1 MGFETPAFLWATLA
15 ALIPVLLHLIA
26 RRRAQVHDFA
36 AIEFILG
43 SNKRIARRLKV
54 RQWLL
59 MAARMLLIGGL
70 AFAFAKPYRITS
82 EQGLPATT
90 APTSVVLVIDSS
102 FSMGIAHDGE
112 SLLERAKERALAI
125 LGELRNES
133 DIAIVD
139 AGYPARALT
148 PRLSFDR
155 QITKTVINNIEQHTG
170 RADMQAGLRLAEQ
183 MLSGSTKLRR
193 EVVIL
198 TDLQA
203 SEWADLIQ
211 PWSLER
217 APEITVVD
225 VRDGTQ
231 SWNLAIT
238 DVTVEPGSTP
248 NAHAVHVT
256 VSVLNDSPRRVDGV
270 VTVRIGDK
278 AAKGVLKME
287 AHQTTRKEFTIQL
300 PEGAP
305 NHGIAEISADLLPE
319 DNRFSFVVQS
329 QRQTQVLIING
340 AARSVPYLDETFFL
354 RAALQPDSD
363 AHTRINTSTVKPDE
377 FTPAQLIYVDTVI
390 LANVAELDEPQS
402 QALLRW
408 VRSGGGLLLT
418 AGDNTAKDGAKDTL
432 RSLYPLPVRGIRSV
446 RERPVFWTSVDGSHP
461 ALSPFAAL
469 SSASLYSAETH
480 QYVLLDT
487 APWPET
493 SVLSRFT
500 DGAPALVERRLDD
513 GVLMMLT
520 TSIDRDWNSLPFK
533 TSYLPLVQQLVLYL
547 AGRLESPRPHSIHVD
562 EVRTVPLERDV
573 DSVQIHT
580 PDNRTV
586 RIDAADM
593 PRGEIRF
600 QGTKVPGLYTVTQGP
615 KHNTSELFT
624 VHIDPMES
632 KVTAAQQTTI
642 ERLLDTIEG
651 DQVSSSTH
659 ATPHENH
666 GRRGNMWPAML
677 IALFGLL
684 GVEAW
689 LALG

>member
-1 MGFETPAFLWATLA
+1 MEFESPAFLWATLA

-26 RRRAQVHDFA
+26 RRRARVHDFA

-59 MAARMLLIGGL
+59 MATRMLLIGAL

-82 EQGLPATT
+82 EEGLPATA

-102 FSMGIAHDGE
+102 FSMGIAHEDE
-112 SLLERAKERALAI
+112 SLLERAKARALAI

-139 AGYPARALT
+139 VGYPARALT

-155 QITKTVINNIEQHTG
+155 QITKTVIKDIEQRTG

-203 SEWADLIQ
+203 FEWADLIQ
-211 PWSLER
+211 PWSVVR
-217 APEITVVD
+217 APEFTVVG
-225 VRDGTQ
+225 VRNDTQ

-238 DVTVEPGSTP
+238 DVAVQPGSTP
-248 NAHAVHVT
+248 NVHATHVT
-256 VSVLNDSPRRVDGV
+256 VSVLNDSPKRVDGV

-287 AHQTTRKEFTIQL
+287 AHQTTSKEFTIQL
-300 PEGAP
+300 GEDSP

-329 QRQTQVLIING
+329 QRETQVLIING

-354 RAALQPDSD
+354 RAALQPDTDS
-363 AHTRINTSTVKPDE
+363 HTRINVSTVKPDE

-390 LANVAELDEPQS
+390 LANVAELDESQS
-402 QALLRW
+402 RALLRW

-418 AGDNTAKDGAKDTL
+418 AGENTAKDGEKDTL
-432 RSLYPLPVRGIRSV
+432 RSLYPLPVRGIRNV

-461 ALSPFAAL
+461 ALSPFSAL
-469 SSASLYSAETH
+469 SNASLYSAETH

-520 TSIDRDWNSLPFK
+520 TTIDRDWNSLPFK

-562 EVRTVPLERDV
+562 QVRTVPLDRDV
-573 DSVQIHT
+573 DSVQVNT

-586 RIDAADM
+586 RIAAADM

-600 QGTKVPGLYTVTQGP
+600 QDTRIPGLYTVTQSP
-615 KHNTSELFT
+615 KHNTTELFT

-632 KVTAAQQTTI
+632 KVVAAEQATI
-642 ERLLDTIEG
+642 ERLLDTTDG
-651 DQVSSSTH
+651 NQTSSL
-659 ATPHENH
+659 AKAPPQEKR
-666 GRRGNMWPAML
+666 GRRGNMWPAIL